1 MEIITTEF
9 APKAI
14 GPYSQAIKSGNLLF
28 TSGQIPVK
36 PDGTVVAES
45 IEAQVH
51 QVFANLKAT
60 LAAAGADLT
69 GVVKVNLFIQDMND
83 FSRINEVYATY
94 FDTHRPARTTVEV
107 ARLPKDVGL
116 ELEVIAVC

>member
-36 PDGTVVAES
+36 PDGTVVTES
-45 IEAQVH
+45 MEAQVH

-60 LAAAGADLT
+60 LAAAGADLSQ
-69 GVVKVNLFIQDMND
+69 VVKVNLFIQDMND

>member
-36 PDGTVVAES
+36 PDGTVITES

-60 LAAAGADLT
+60 LEAAGADLT
-69 GVVKVNLFIQDMND
+69 QVVKVNLFIQDMND
-83 FSRINEVYATY
+83 FARINEVYATY